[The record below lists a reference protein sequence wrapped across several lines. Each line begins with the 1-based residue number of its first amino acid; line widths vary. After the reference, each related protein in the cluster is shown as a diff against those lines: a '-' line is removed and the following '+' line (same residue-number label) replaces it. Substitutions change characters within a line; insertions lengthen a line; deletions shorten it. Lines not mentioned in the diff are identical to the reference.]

1 MSSFH
6 ITRLTS
12 FPLRTALAMQPLCG
26 LLDSSGWLV
35 EATNTTPTRSV
46 PFFQVLLTEFND
58 LAKRGNAIRRPSNS
72 TTNTFKVVRV
82 QDQSIGRHPTGER
95 NCRAF

>member
-1 MSSFH
+1 VRGRAEFELCCGYVRELRFVTSFH
-6 ITRLTS
+6 ITRLTR
-12 FPLRTALAMQPLCG
+12 FPLRTALAMQLLCG

-58 LAKRGNAIRRPSNS
+58 LAKRGNAIRRPAL
-72 TTNTFKVVRV
+72 V
-82 QDQSIGRHPTGER
+82 
-95 NCRAF
+95 